1 MRNIDLSI
9 KRLLGIV
16 MSALMGIAVS
26 HAVVTDVFT
35 MKDGTVLHGYIQS
48 QIPGSDDITICVS
61 RSVVVVPAGEVISVE
76 KRTCPFGSLPGAW
89 KSWATDNPDMKN
101 LPGGGKSLSLATL
114 YLIDI
119 DNAADGNCGMG
130 SVNDRQLAGSEDSG
144 HTDAVVE
151 EIALDSAVA
160 VKTVDDVLI
169 LEEGEFIRYLD
180 VKESLVSVTRD
191 DIVSI
196 RSELPGKDVLSGLSD
211 ELELRSGAVVS
222 GFVVE
227 TVPGELMKIKKEDGV
242 LKSYRMSDISAKRKI
257 RLNGSQ
263 GYLEQSPVI
272 EKACLSDGTEVE
284 GLIIEQRYGDET
296 VPGSVLFVN
305 SRNEKMKLYNSNIT
319 RMYRRGNPFY
329 KPVTKLKIEAGAVY
343 ANRAKLNPVT
353 PVAEKKRIVIP
364 SSSVSTLKLAGGDG
378 LLHVE
383 TVADAASGRICLLP
397 LTGKNKDGDFIVD
410 NEDIITI
417 AVPLFE
423 KTVTGGIAK
432 LTYSLTPGFYAV
444 YMPQAAVAFVCRVM

>member
-61 RSVVVVPAGEVISVE
+61 RSVVVVSADEVISIE
-76 KRTCPFGSLPGAW
+76 KRTCPFGSLPGEW
-89 KSWATDNPDMKN
+89 KSWTADNPDMKN
-101 LPGGGKSLSLATL
+101 LPGGGKGLSLATL
-114 YLIDI
+114 YLVDT
-119 DNAADGNCGMG
+119 AANEYCDTVAVDDE
-130 SVNDRQLAGSEDSG
+130 SLAGSEDSG

-432 LTYSLTPGFYAV
+432 LTYSLAPGFYAV